1 MICCFVLAHL
11 LELIKLVSFIL
22 SGRGDTS
29 FAVDNFNDFRFIN
42 RFSPNSTYL
51 PQNSEMIKIRLQRHG
66 AKHAPFYRMVVA
78 PSQARRDGKFIE
90 VLGTYNPQAHKREEE
105 LKLKI
110 DRVDHWLGVGA
121 QPTDTAKS
129 LIRQGRMSPEEWLKR
144 ADKLAESKLKRKS
157 KGDTAP
163 SMDENAGEAA
173 AEEKPAE
180 EVPAAEEPKA
190 EEKPAEEEKK
200 EEPAAEET
208 KAEQKPV
215 EEAKEEAPAEEEKK
229 EEEPKAEEAKA
240 EEAPVEEAAPAEE
253 EAKEE
258 EKAEEPAAE
267 EKAEEEVASG
277 EEEKKDS

>member
-1 MICCFVLAHL
+1 
-11 LELIKLVSFIL
+11 
-22 SGRGDTS
+22 
-29 FAVDNFNDFRFIN
+29 
-42 RFSPNSTYL
+42 
-51 PQNSEMIKIRLQRHG
+51 MIKIRLQRHG
-66 AKHAPFYRMVVA
+66 ARHAPFYRMVVA

-180 EVPAAEEPKA
+180 EAPAAEEPKA

-200 EEPAAEET
+200 EEPAAEEP
-208 KAEQKPV
+208 KAEEKPV
-215 EEAKEEAPAEEEKK
+215 EEAKQEAPAEEEKK
-229 EEEPKAEEAKA
+229 EEEPKAD
-240 EEAPVEEAAPAEE
+240 

-258 EKAEEPAAE
+258 EKAEEP
-267 EKAEEEVASG
+267 
-277 EEEKKDS
+277 

>member
-1 MICCFVLAHL
+1 
-11 LELIKLVSFIL
+11 
-22 SGRGDTS
+22 
-29 FAVDNFNDFRFIN
+29 
-42 RFSPNSTYL
+42 
-51 PQNSEMIKIRLQRHG
+51 MIKIRLQRHG
-66 AKHAPFYRMVVA
+66 ARHAPFYRMVVA

-180 EVPAAEEPKA
+180 EAPAAEEPKA

-200 EEPAAEET
+200 EEPAAEEP
-208 KAEQKPV
+208 KAEEKPV
-215 EEAKEEAPAEEEKK
+215 EEAKQEAPAEEEKK
-229 EEEPKAEEAKA
+229 EEEPRAEEAK
-240 EEAPVEEAAPAEE
+240 EE

-267 EKAEEEVASG
+267 EKAEEEAASG
-277 EEEKKDS
+277 DEEKKDS

>member
-1 MICCFVLAHL
+1 
-11 LELIKLVSFIL
+11 
-22 SGRGDTS
+22 
-29 FAVDNFNDFRFIN
+29 
-42 RFSPNSTYL
+42 
-51 PQNSEMIKIRLQRHG
+51 MIKIRLQRHG
-66 AKHAPFYRMVVA
+66 ARHAPFYRMVVA

-173 AEEKPAE
+173 AEEA
-180 EVPAAEEPKA
+180 PAAEEPKA
-190 EEKPAEEEKK
+190 EEKPAEEKK
-200 EEPAAEET
+200 EEPAAEEP
-208 KAEQKPV
+208 KAEEKPV

-267 EKAEEEVASG
+267 EKAEEEAASG
-277 EEEKKDS
+277 DEEKKDS